1 VSWRQVVGLLE
12 KTYRRAHRMQA
23 RPSDYGYG
31 ERVAHVQRCLGIQK
45 AFYEVSRHYYTL
57 HGERLGTKQWVGGCR
72 RPHMRAPNPT
82 PRPVVPKLL
91 FAAAKQLVMF
101 LPISTLVWRCGVR
114 APFFAVPCDRF
125 DAQHCN
131 AKRTADGGVNHSHAL
146 ELVFPEPDYANYGRA
161 AALRKEVPPPKNDD
175 GSFALAHFRSNLGT
189 SPCRARN
196 LFD

>member
-1 VSWRQVVGLLE
+1 
-12 KTYRRAHRMQA
+12 
-23 RPSDYGYG
+23 
-31 ERVAHVQRCLGIQK
+31 VQ
-45 AFYEVSRHYYTL
+45 
-57 HGERLGTKQWVGGCR
+57 
-72 RPHMRAPNPT
+72 
-82 PRPVVPKLL
+82 
-91 FAAAKQLVMF
+91 AAAHARAESHPAACSTEALVCCCQAVGHVLANF
-101 LPISTLVWRCGVR
+101 NLGVALWLR

-189 SPCRARN
+189 SLCRARN